1 MKRLLILLLLIVTTI
16 SGCVQTRSKPQKLS
30 KMESA
35 EVDKLKEIAESLDV
49 TLVDKHPEFVHE
61 TFKNMF
67 KSPEQKK
74 LEEIAKSMD
83 ITLVDKHPELVY
95 GTFKNMFESPD
106 KLKLQNDII

>member
-35 EVDKLKEIAESLDV
+35 EVDKLKEIA
-49 TLVDKHPEFVHE
+49 
-61 TFKNMF
+61 
-67 KSPEQKK
+67 
-74 LEEIAKSMD
+74 KSMD
-83 ITLVDKHPELVY
+83 ITLVDKHQELVY